1 MSNIYN
7 GIIESYTEKVAEDLN
22 SSGFY
27 YDSQL
32 NDPFLSLSLHAN
44 KKTNDGGKTWI
55 DWPEPHLESTGS
67 PGKAGNYGAEPIA
80 KCILTEDLVYSIQNN
95 FTDNNMG
102 NPLESLFET
111 FKPYA
116 PILGELSG
124 ELTKGAG
131 EASKANDFGSAIVRT
146 LGNSAKAV
154 APWMKKAE
162 KYLNKALMIQGT
174 RFTYYNG
181 TSFNFNNLEMKYTV
195 FSDYF
200 GDGQGGWKFH
210 SVEDYIKE
218 LAPYA
223 FGKYEPADIET
234 GSKNISKFIHDYVGF
249 QNPPGSFKMDTKCLD
264 NVLEGTLRLNI
275 GGMWAIDNL
284 VLKNMNVVMS
294 KVQAKDPENIGK
306 VLPLYAEITLQLAPA
321 STIIDTGYDRII
333 GHKGMDNI
341 RNAATNTYIK
351 RLKLLNDL
359 QKDELNKN

>member
-1 MSNIYN
+1 MNIFKV
-7 GIIESYTEKVAEDLN
+7 IEKSICKNIFEDVN
-22 SSGFY
+22 NSGFY

-32 NDPFLSLSLHAN
+32 NDPFLSITLHAN
-44 KKTNDGGKTWI
+44 KKTEDGGKTWI
-55 DWPEPHLESTGS
+55 DWPGKHLESTGS

-80 KCILTEDLVYSIQNN
+80 RCILTEDLVYSIQNN

-116 PILGELSG
+116 PILGNLSD

-131 EASKANDFGSAIVRT
+131 EAAKANNFGSAIART

-154 APWMKKAE
+154 APWMKDAE

-195 FSDYF
+195 FSDYLS
-200 GDGQGGWKFH
+200 DGQGNWEFH
-210 SVEDYIKE
+210 PVEDYIKE

-223 FGKYEPADIET
+223 FGKYEPADIDV
-234 GSKNISKFIHDYVGF
+234 GRKNVSKFIHDYVGF
-249 QNPPGSFKMDTKCLD
+249 QNPPGGFKMDTKCLD

-294 KVQAKDPENIGK
+294 KVQAKDPRDGNTGK
-306 VLPLYAEITLQLAPA
+306 TLPLYAEITLQLAPA

-333 GHKGMDNI
+333 NHKGMKEIKAIADTSYAMKLTKLK
-341 RNAATNTYIK
+341 NAQTQ
-351 RLKLLNDL
+351 KLN
-359 QKDELNKN
+359 

>member
-1 MSNIYN
+1 MNIFKEIIAPVVKNIY
-7 GIIESYTEKVAEDLN
+7 EDVN
-22 SSGFY
+22 NSGFY

-32 NDPFLSLSLHAN
+32 NDPFLSITLHAN

-55 DWPEPHLESTGS
+55 DWPGEHLKSTGS
-67 PGKAGNYGAEPIA
+67 PGKSDTYGAEPIA
-80 KCILTEDLVYSIQNN
+80 RCILTEDLVYSIQNN

-102 NPLESLFET
+102 NPIESLFET

-116 PILGELSG
+116 PILGKLSD

-131 EASKANDFGSAIVRT
+131 ETSKANNFGSAVVRT
-146 LGNSAKAV
+146 LGNTAKSV
-154 APWMKKAE
+154 APWMKDAE
-162 KYLNKALMIQGT
+162 KYLNKALMVQGT

-195 FSDYF
+195 FSDYL
-200 GDGQGGWKFH
+200 GDGQGGWEFH

-249 QNPPGSFKMDTKCLD
+249 QNPPGGFKMDTKCLD

-294 KVQAKDPENIGK
+294 KVQAKDPREKNSGK
-306 VLPLYAEITLQLAPA
+306 TVPLYAEITLQLAPA

-333 GHKGMDNI
+333 GHKGMEDI
-341 RNAATNTYIK
+341 RDTADRSYS
-351 RLKLLNDL
+351 LKLNQLIAN
-359 QKDELNKN
+359 QSKELNS